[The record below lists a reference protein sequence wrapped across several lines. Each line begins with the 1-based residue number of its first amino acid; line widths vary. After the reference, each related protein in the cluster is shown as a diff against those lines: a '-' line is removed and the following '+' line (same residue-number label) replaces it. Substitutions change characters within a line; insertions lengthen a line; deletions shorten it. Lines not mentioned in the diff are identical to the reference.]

1 MGLRDL
7 ISKLGNQDLRKPG
20 QLLWC
25 LTIPEEFRKQVAS
38 MLLLVAFPK
47 THFEIP
53 LDHGEEAKISLKKSF
68 QQSVK

>member
-7 ISKLGNQDLRKPG
+7 ISKPGNQDLRKPG